1 MADRTPN
8 NFPIAVRCS
17 VAQDKEFWRGDKKAM
32 NNRRTILTVLATALI
47 ALCLPVL
54 AAAQGSYGRGRND
67 GYGRFDSRYLRDA
80 ARRVHE
86 RSKDF
91 QRHIDEALDRSRYDD
106 TRREDRINDAARE
119 FRNAAS
125 DFRDRIG
132 DGRNLNHA
140 NNEAQRLLQLG
151 TRIDRFISRQRLD
164 SRAASD
170 WAQIRQDLRLIASA
184 FNNRYDDDDRY
195 RRGRNSNVP
204 WWQTIPRP

>member
-1 MADRTPN
+1 
-8 NFPIAVRCS
+8 
-17 VAQDKEFWRGDKKAM
+17 M
-32 NNRRTILTVLATALI
+32 NNRRTILTVLATALL
-47 ALCLPVL
+47 ALCLPAL

-67 GYGRFDSRYLRDA
+67 GYYGRYDGRSLRDA

-86 RSKDF
+86 RSRDF
-91 QRHIDEALDRSRYDD
+91 QRHVDEALDRSRYDD

-140 NNEAQRLLQLG
+140 GNEAQRLLQLG
-151 TRIDRFISRQRLD
+151 SRIDRFISRNRLD

-170 WAQIRQDLRLIASA
+170 WSQIRQDLRLIANVYS
-184 FNNRYDDDDRY
+184 NRYDDYDDDRY
-195 RRGRNSNVP
+195 RRDDRYRGRRNTNVP
-204 WWQTIPRP
+204 WWQRIPRQ

>member
-1 MADRTPN
+1 
-8 NFPIAVRCS
+8 
-17 VAQDKEFWRGDKKAM
+17 M

-54 AAAQGSYGRGRND
+54 ASAQGSYGRGRND
-67 GYGRFDSRYLRDA
+67 GYGRYDSRYLRDA

-106 TRREDRINDAARE
+106 TRREDRINDAARD

-125 DFRDRIG
+125 DFRNRIG

-140 NNEAQRLLQLG
+140 GNEAQRLLQLG
-151 TRIDRFISRQRLD
+151 QRIDRFISRQRLN

-184 FNNRYDDDDRY
+184 YNNRYDGYDGGY
-195 RRGRNSNVP
+195 RRGSNTNVP
-204 WWQTIPRP
+204 WWQQ

>member
-1 MADRTPN
+1 
-8 NFPIAVRCS
+8 
-17 VAQDKEFWRGDKKAM
+17 M
-32 NNRRTILTVLATALI
+32 NNRRTISIVLATALM
-47 ALCLPVL
+47 ALCLPAL

-67 GYGRFDSRYLRDA
+67 GYGRYDNRFLRDA

-86 RSKDF
+86 RSRDF
-91 QRHIDEALDRSRYDD
+91 QRHVDEALDRSRYDD

-151 TRIDRFISRQRLD
+151 AQIDRFISRSRLN

-184 FNNRYDDDDRY
+184 FSNRYDGYDDRN
-195 RRGRNSNVP
+195 RRGRNTNAP
-204 WWQTIPRP
+204 WWQQ